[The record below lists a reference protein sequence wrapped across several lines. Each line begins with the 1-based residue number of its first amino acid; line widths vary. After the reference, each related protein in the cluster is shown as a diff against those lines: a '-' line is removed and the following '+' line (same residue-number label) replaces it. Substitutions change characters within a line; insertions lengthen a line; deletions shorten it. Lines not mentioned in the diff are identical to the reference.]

1 MSTLLEYLES
11 VKKQHKV
18 RIKLACGCSNEIL
31 DKIERHLEKY
41 DVEQVTAPQKTIL
54 QKRPLDFPQLDQAEV
69 YIIDFTAN
77 LPVSLQQLH
86 SELAVML
93 RVPEGLIVVRSPEDP
108 RETQD
113 EAGKTL
119 ATEPLLTAELTATP
133 AKEETFGDK
142 FNTSLLK
149 ELKALSDKRKEDLK
163 HTKIADPDVPATE
176 PEIGDSASTNKTSPV
191 RKFTAPVG
199 KGK

>member
-1 MSTLLEYLES
+1 MATLLEYLES
-11 VKKQHKV
+11 VKKQQKV

-31 DKIERHLEKY
+31 DKIERHLDKY
-41 DVEQVTAPQKTIL
+41 DVEQVHAPQKTIL

-86 SELAVML
+86 SELATLL
-93 RVPEGLIVVRSPEDP
+93 RVPEGLVVIRSPEDP

-113 EAGKTL
+113 EAGKEL
-119 ATEPLLTAELTATP
+119 ATEPLLTQELPAT
-133 AKEETFGDK
+133 KQEETFGNT
-142 FNTSLLK
+142 FNTNLLK
-149 ELKALSDKRKEDLK
+149 ELKALADKRKEGMNQP
-163 HTKIADPDVPATE
+163 KIADPDVPATE

-191 RKFTAPVG
+191 RKFVSPMG

>member
-1 MSTLLEYLES
+1 MATLLEYLES

-18 RIKLACGCSNEIL
+18 RIKLACGCSNEVL

-77 LPVSLQQLH
+77 LPVSMQQLH
-86 SELAVML
+86 SELASML
-93 RVPEGLIVVRSPEDP
+93 RVPEGLVVVRSPEDP

-113 EAGKTL
+113 DSGKTEV
-119 ATEPLLTAELTATP
+119 TEPLLTTELPAT
-133 AKEETFGDK
+133 KQEETFGGA
-142 FNTSLLK
+142 FNTNLLK
-149 ELKALSDKRKEDLK
+149 ELKAMSDKRKEDLK
-163 HTKIADPDVPATE
+163 QTKVTDPDVPATE

-191 RKFTAPVG
+191 RKFTAPMG